1 MSTSPTPPQA
11 GSAPHGTPPHPAE
24 GAEVAAEK
32 RAPPEGRPG
41 GRRLTR
47 REFMGRAAWVGAGAV
62 AATAGAFAVK
72 DLLWGDGGA
81 HLRGLQAVVRV
92 ENPLKDYPDRDW
104 EKIYRDLYEPDSS
117 FVFLCAPNDT
127 HNCLLRAYVKNGTII
142 RIGPTYGYGK
152 ATDIYGNRM
161 SARWDPRLCQKG
173 LALLRRIHGSRR
185 PKGPMVRLGFKRWAD
200 AGFPRGEDG
209 KPPAEYMQRGRD
221 AYVKVT
227 WDEAFRLSARALK
240 DIATTYSGEEGARR
254 LQEQGYDDAMVEAMH
269 GAGVQSIK
277 IRGGM
282 AFLGALRLIGMYRLA
297 NGLALLD
304 EKVRG
309 VDPAHAYGARGW
321 DSYAWHT
328 DLPPG
333 HPLVTGQQT
342 LDWDLC
348 NAEQADLLTL
358 WGMNWITTKMPD
370 SHWLTEAR
378 LKGTKVV
385 VITCEYQATANK
397 ADEVL
402 ILRPG
407 TDTAL
412 ALGMAQV
419 IVSEKLYDDAFV
431 KAFTDLPLLVRTD
444 THMRLRASDIIADY
458 QPKPLSE
465 VKVLA
470 AGESPGS
477 PATQDRPVLPEALRT
492 AWGDHVVWDTASQ
505 GPKVVSM
512 DDSGSRF
519 QASGIEPALEG
530 TFEVTLV
537 SGGRVPVRPLFDV
550 LKEHLAQSYDPESTG
565 KITGLAPDAV
575 TSLARDV
582 AAHPGKTLFA
592 CGMGPNHFFN
602 ADLKDR
608 AILLVASLT
617 ANIGKPGGNV
627 GSYAGNYRS
636 AFFNGLPAWVI
647 EDPFNPNLDPD
658 APVEDVKRRK
668 FFKYESAHYWN
679 YGDRPLRAGK
689 KLFTGPSHM
698 PVPTKALLLSNSN
711 SIIGNAKWH
720 YNVVMNSL
728 PKMEFISVAD
738 WWWTASCEYADIVF
752 AVDSWAETKVPD
764 FTASCTNPFFQVF
777 PTTPFARLHDT
788 RADLEVV
795 AGIAG
800 ALADETDDP
809 RLRDYFRFV
818 GEGRSDVYLQRIID
832 ASVTLKGYDF
842 ADVHAKAKGGVPALL
857 MTRTTPKTMGWEQ
870 THESKPWY
878 TKTGRLEFYRDEDT
892 FLEHGEN
899 LPVHREPVDATVHEP
914 NVIVAKP
921 HPFIA
926 PKRPED
932 WGFAT
937 SDLDAESRQVRN
949 VLVAPDALAA
959 SRHPLRDKGFTHV
972 YITPKYRHGAHT
984 TPVDLDMMAVWF
996 GPFGDMYRF
1005 DRRTPWVGE
1014 GYVDLNPL
1022 DAQAMGI
1029 NDGDY
1034 VWMDAD
1040 PQDRPFSG
1048 WKEGTEEYKVARCLL
1063 RARYY
1068 LGIPRT
1074 VARSFHNMY
1083 VATFGSVQGHEENP
1097 DGLARSPTTGYQ
1109 AMFRYG
1115 AHQSATRAW
1124 LRPTLMGEDVARK
1137 NFFGQEIG
1145 KGYEVDIYTVNGAPK
1160 ESFVKFTGAEP
1171 GAPDGGLWRPAALG
1185 MRPGYESP
1193 GRLTYLAGGF
1203 TRRL

>member
-1 MSTSPTPPQA
+1 M
-11 GSAPHGTPPHPAE
+11 
-24 GAEVAAEK
+24 
-32 RAPPEGRPG
+32 
-41 GRRLTR
+41 TR
-47 REFMGRAAWVGAGAV
+47 RQFLKGAAVVGGAGVAV
-62 AATAGAFAVK
+62 AVGVISVEE
-72 DLLWGDGGA
+72 LLSGKNGPS
-81 HLRGLQAVVRV
+81 LRGLQVVWV
-92 ENPLKDYPDRDW
+92 ENPLKAYPNRDW
-104 EKIYRDLYEPDSS
+104 EKIYRNLFASDSS

-127 HNCLLRAYVKNGTII
+127 HNCLLKAYVKNGTIT

-152 ATDIYGNRM
+152 ATDIYGNQM

-173 LALLRRIHGSRR
+173 LALVRRVQGNRR

-200 AGFPRGEDG
+200 AGFPRDENGR
-209 KPPAEYMQRGRD
+209 PPSEYMQRGRD
-221 AYVKVT
+221 SYVRVG
-227 WDEAFRLSARALK
+227 WDEAYSYSAKALTN
-240 DIATTYSGEEGARR
+240 IAETYSGEQGVAR
-254 LQEQGYDDAMVEAMH
+254 LHAQGYDEAMIEAMH
-269 GAGVQSIK
+269 GSGVQTIK

-304 EKVRG
+304 SKVRG
-309 VDPAHAYGARGW
+309 VDASHAYGARGW
-321 DSYAWHT
+321 DSYSWHT

-342 LDWDLC
+342 MDWDLC
-348 NAEQADLLTL
+348 NAEQSDLVTL

-370 SHWLTEAR
+370 AHWLTEAR

-385 VITCEYQATANK
+385 VITCELQATANK

-419 IVSEKLYDDAFV
+419 IFAEGLHDDNFV

-444 THMRLRASDIIADY
+444 THTRLKASE
-458 QPKPLSE
+458 L
-465 VKVLA
+465 VKNYVPPDLQRVTVLK
-470 AGESPGS
+470 AGEAAAA
-477 PATQDRPVLPEALRT
+477 PANQDRPILAAALR
-492 AWGDHVVWDTASQ
+492 AEWGDFVVWDTTAEAPQ
-505 GPKVVSM
+505 VVTM
-512 DDSGSRF
+512 DDTGSPF
-519 QASGIEPALEG
+519 LASSIKPALEG
-530 TFEVTLV
+530 SYNVTLA
-537 SGGRVPVRPLFDV
+537 SGERVAVRPLFDI
-550 LKEHLAQSYDPESTG
+550 LREHLNQSYKPEEAS
-565 KITGLAPDAV
+565 KITGLAPEAIR
-575 TSLARDV
+575 SFARDV

-602 ADLKDR
+602 GDLTGR

-617 ANIGKPGGNV
+617 GSIGKFGGNV
-627 GSYAGNYRS
+627 GSFSGNYR
-636 AFFNGLPAWVI
+636 AAYFNGLPAWAT
-647 EDPFNPNLDPD
+647 EDPFNPNLD
-658 APVEDVKRRK
+658 ANAKVEDVKRRK

-679 YGDRPLRAGK
+679 YGDRPLRAGN

-698 PVPTKALLLSNSN
+698 PVPTKGLMLSNSN

-720 YNVVMNSL
+720 YDVVMNTL

-764 FTASCTNPFFQVF
+764 FTASVTNPFFQVF
-777 PTTPFARLHDT
+777 PETPFARLHDT
-788 RADLEVV
+788 RADLDIV
-795 AGIAG
+795 AGIAKAIAKEAEIAG
-800 ALADETDDP
+800 LE
-809 RLRDYFRFV
+809 DYFRFALD
-818 GEGRSDVYLQRIID
+818 GKPEVYLQRIID
-832 ASVTLKGYDF
+832 GSATLKGYDF
-842 ADVHAKAKGGVPALL
+842 AEVHAKAKEGIPALL
-857 MTRTTPKTMGWEQ
+857 MTRTTPKTMGYEQ
-870 THESKPWY
+870 IHDSKPWY
-878 TKTGRLEFYRDEDT
+878 TKSGRLEFYRDEET
-892 FLEHGEN
+892 FLDHGEN
-899 LPVHREPVDATVHEP
+899 LPVHREPVDATVYEP
-914 NVIVAKP
+914 NVIVANP
-921 HPFIA
+921 HPFLH
-926 PKRPED
+926 PKKPED

-949 VLVAPDALAA
+949 VIISPDDLEQ
-959 SRHPLRDKGFTHV
+959 SKHPLREKGFTHV

-1005 DRRTPWVGE
+1005 DRRKPWVGE

-1022 DAQAMGI
+1022 DAQALGI

-1040 PQDRPFSG
+1040 PKDRPFRD
-1048 WKEGTEEYKVARCLL
+1048 WKPGTEEYKVARCLL

-1068 LGIPRT
+1068 PGIPRN

-1083 VATFGSVQGHEENP
+1083 VSTFGSVRGHEQNP
-1097 DGLARSPTTGYQ
+1097 DGLARNPDTGYQ
-1109 AMFRYG
+1109 SMFRYG

-1124 LRPTLMGEDVARK
+1124 LRPTLMGEDIARK
-1137 NFFGQEIG
+1137 NYFGQEIG

-1160 ESFVKFTGAEP
+1160 ESFVRFAVAEA
-1171 GAPDGGLWRPAALG
+1171 GEPDGTLWRPAALG
-1185 MRPGYESP
+1185 MRPGYESEA
-1193 GRLTYLAGGF
+1193 RKMYLAGAF
-1203 TRRL
+1203 IRRT